1 MDDMKR
7 IILDTDIGTDVDDV
21 MAVALA
27 AISPELKVEGITAVY
42 GDVDLRARM
51 IVKVLKMLGRE
62 DIPVFAGSRD
72 VLLRNREIWWLGHEG
87 EGLLRKEDTNL
98 KYEKQHAVNF
108 IIETVMNNPG
118 EITLIGVGPFT
129 NFAIALALE
138 PRIAQ
143 NVKNIIIMVGSARLG
158 ANAAELEH
166 SDHNVSRDPESA
178 ALLFRSGAPITM
190 CGYDVTRQILIRE
203 EHIRRLEDR
212 GTELNRAM
220 ANMIRIWLK
229 YWKRD
234 FTAMNDPLCVA
245 MAYDPS
251 FCKGPQMLVEV
262 EYDQRHPTGH
272 TVCSL
277 PRTPW
282 TPPELLDKEPPA
294 ATVKVC
300 LEVDS
305 KRFIEQ
311 MMQRICN
318 WDCSPTNINRN

>member
-1 MDDMKR
+1 MER

-27 AISPELKVEGITAVY
+27 AISPELKVEGITTVY
-42 GDVDLRARM
+42 GDVELRARM
-51 IVKVLKMLGRE
+51 VVKVLKMLGRQ
-62 DIPVFAGSRD
+62 DIPVYAGSRD

-87 EGLLRKEDTNL
+87 EGLLTAEDTDL
-98 KYEKQHAVNF
+98 RYEKQHAVNF
-108 IIETVMNNPG
+108 IIDTVMNNPG
-118 EITLIGVGPFT
+118 EITLIGIGPFT

-138 PRIAQ
+138 PRLAE
-143 NVKNIIIMVGSARLG
+143 NVKNIIIMGGSARLG

-190 CGYDVTRQILIRE
+190 CGYDVTRQLLVRE
-203 EHIRRLEDR
+203 EHIRRLENSANP
-212 GTELNRAM
+212 LNQAM
-220 ANMIRIWLK
+220 AHMIRIWLR

-251 FCKGPQMLVEV
+251 FCRGPQMLVEV
-262 EYDQRHPTGH
+262 EYDHRHPTGH
-272 TVCSL
+272 TICSL

-282 TPPELLDKEPPA
+282 TPPELLDKEPPKA
-294 ATVKVC
+294 NVKVC

-305 KRFIEQ
+305 QRFLDR
-311 MMQRICN
+311 MMDRICN
-318 WDCSPTNINRN
+318 WECKPN